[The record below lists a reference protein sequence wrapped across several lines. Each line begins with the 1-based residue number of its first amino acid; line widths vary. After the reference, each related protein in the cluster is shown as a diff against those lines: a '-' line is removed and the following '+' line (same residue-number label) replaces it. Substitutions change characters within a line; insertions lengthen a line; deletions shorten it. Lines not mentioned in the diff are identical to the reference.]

1 MVYKQNYV
9 EIILHRFIF
18 QRNTFLTFRIILQNY
33 FPSPNT
39 MSSKV
44 KNATTLEFELPARI
58 ISEKVILSTFHL
70 ETASSY
76 STNFNFFRNIL

>member
-9 EIILHRFIF
+9 KIILRRLIF

-33 FPSPNT
+33 FPSLKT

-58 ISEKVILSTFHL
+58 ISEKVILSTFYL